1 MYEIPRRLGATLA
14 TAAAA
19 AATFACSGAG
29 AAAAAGA
36 GTFGRNFRVLFRRKG
51 DGLYKNGV
59 RGPNGIREF
68 RVMARFAD
76 ARKPLPSI
84 LVWNAIF

>member
-1 MYEIPRRLGATLA
+1 MYEMLRGLGATLPA
-14 TAAAA
+14 AAAAFARTGVGAAAA
-19 AATFACSGAG
+19 AA
-29 AAAAAGA
+29 A

-51 DGLYKNGV
+51 DGLCRNGS
-59 RGPNGIREF
+59 RGPNGIREL